1 MYCIRCGVKL
11 ADTEKV
17 CPLCET
23 TVYHPEI
30 ELKEGESLYP
40 RNRLPITRKKTYIP
54 EFIVTFMVVLSAF
67 IVLLCDLQI
76 FNAVTWSGYVV
87 GGLIL
92 GYVSLVLPSWFK
104 RPNPVIF
111 VPIDFVV
118 LGAYLLYIDLYTGGG
133 WFLSFVFPLVCGLGV
148 MITALVVLL
157 RYIKHG
163 RLYIFGGFFVIL
175 GVYMLPIEYL
185 ANITFKIEKFLGWS
199 LYPMVSLVML
209 GGLLIFL
216 GIYRPAREYLE
227 RKFYI

>member
-30 ELKEGESLYP
+30 ELKEGEPLYP
-40 RNRLPITRKKTYIP
+40 RNRLPNTRKKTHIP
-54 EFIVTFMVVLSAF
+54 EFIITFMVMLSGF

-92 GYVSLVLPSWFK
+92 GYVSLVLPLWFK

-133 WFLSFVFPLVCGLGV
+133 WF
-148 MITALVVLL
+148 
-157 RYIKHG
+157 
-163 RLYIFGGFFVIL
+163 
-175 GVYMLPIEYL
+175 
-185 ANITFKIEKFLGWS
+185 FLGWCQFISEVSRPLVGSGMALKVGKLFHLAS
-199 LYPMVSLVML
+199 LY
-209 GGLLIFL
+209 ID
-216 GIYRPAREYLE
+216 EHE
-227 RKFYI
+227 